1 MSSNVK
7 LSKENT
13 LGLLK
18 KDYQGLASTLCKG
31 CGHDS
36 VTQALVSALYE
47 LSFNPKD
54 IIKLSGIGCSSKT
67 TNYFLNQSF
76 GFNAVHGRMSSMATG
91 VHLAQPQA
99 KIIGVSGDGDTAS
112 IGLGGF
118 LHLIRRNV
126 PMLYIIENN
135 GVYGLT
141 KGQFSATSLKG
152 DKAKSAGTQVFEEL
166 DLLDI
171 SLSAGCGF
179 VARGFA
185 GNSIEL
191 KNILKDALNFKGT
204 AVVDVISPC
213 VAYGNIDEFSKSYT
227 NTQIKNKALNEP
239 YKTITKSDLHFE
251 AKSLE
256 VKESYD
262 NTNLHKARELLIK
275 EKLTKTLHT
284 GVIFESKTSVPLNEK
299 LNLNSLDA
307 FSNKPQKQKLSEESL
322 KKITSEWSLF

>member
-1 MSSNVK
+1 
-7 LSKENT
+7 
-13 LGLLK
+13 
-18 KDYQGLASTLCKG
+18 
-31 CGHDS
+31 
-36 VTQALVSALYE
+36 VSALYE
-47 LSFNPKD
+47 LSIDPKD
-54 IIKLSGIGCSSKT
+54 IVKLSGIGCSSKT

-152 DKAKSAGTQVFEEL
+152 DQAKSAGTQVFEEL
-166 DLLDI
+166 DLLDV

-179 VARGFA
+179 VARGFS
-185 GNSIEL
+185 GNSVEL
-191 KNILKDALNFKGT
+191 KNILKTALNFKGT

-213 VAYGNIDEFSKSYT
+213 VAYGNTDDFSKSYT
-227 NTQIKNKALNEP
+227 NTQTKNKVLDET

-251 AKSLE
+251 AKSL
-256 VKESYD
+256 KNTKSYD
-262 NTNLHKARELLIK
+262 TTNLHKARELLIT
-275 EKLTKTLHT
+275 EKLNKTLHT
-284 GVIFESKTSVPLNEK
+284 GVIFESKKSVPLNER
-299 LNLNSLDA
+299 LNLNDKDA
-307 FSNKPQKQKLSEESL
+307 FLNDSTKQKLSEESF
-322 KKITSEWSLF
+322 KMIADQWFICE